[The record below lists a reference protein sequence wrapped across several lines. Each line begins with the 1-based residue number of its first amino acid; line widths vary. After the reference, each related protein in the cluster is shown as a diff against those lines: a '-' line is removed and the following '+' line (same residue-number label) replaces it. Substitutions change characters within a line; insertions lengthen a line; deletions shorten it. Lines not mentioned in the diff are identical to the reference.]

1 MKYLVNEKFFDSWNS
16 DMAYI
21 LGYFYADGSLED
33 ASYLR
38 GKYIRVTS
46 IDRTT
51 IENIKLRLRSQH
63 TIVEYE
69 GYKNR
74 KPRYLLRIGDRV
86 LYDSLIKLGLYPN
99 KSLTITI
106 PKIPKKYV
114 RHFIRGYFDGDGCV
128 YFEHGRGKNKKII
141 IKGLRTIFTSG
152 SKNFLFQLSK
162 LLGENKICSA
172 GRKVYSSHRSFQ
184 LRYSTKD
191 SLRLFLFLY
200 EGSRDLLFLQRKY
213 DTFHKYLNENS
224 KRIDKSIRNVLESYK
239 K

>member
-1 MKYLVNEKFFDSWNS
+1 MKYLVNEKFFDSWNP

-46 IDRTT
+46 IDRST
-51 IENIKLRLRSQH
+51 IENIKLKLGSQH
-63 TIVEYE
+63 TIVEYD

-74 KPRYLLRIGDRV
+74 KPRYLLRIGSII
-86 LYDSLIKLGLYPN
+86 LYNNLIKLGLYPN
-99 KSLTITI
+99 KSLTITV
-106 PKIPKKYV
+106 PKIPKKYTK
-114 RHFIRGYFDGDGCV
+114 HFIRGYFDGDGCV
-128 YFEHGRGKNKKII
+128 YFEHGKGKNNKTI

-152 SKNFLFQLSK
+152 SKNFLSQLSK
-162 LLGENKICSA
+162 LLSENKICSV

-191 SLRLFLFLY
+191 SLGLFLFLY
-200 EGSRDLLFLQRKY
+200 EGNRDSLFLQRKY
-213 DTFHKYLNENS
+213 NTFHKYLSES
-224 KRIDKSIRNVLESYK
+224 PKRIDKSIRSVLESYK

>member
-1 MKYLVNEKFFDSWNS
+1 MKYFVNEKFFNSWNP

-33 ASYLR
+33 ADYLR

-46 IDRTT
+46 IDKST
-51 IENIKLRLRSQH
+51 IENIKLTLGSQH
-63 TIVEYE
+63 TIVKHVGYE
-69 GYKNR
+69 NR
-74 KPRYLLRIGDRV
+74 KPQYLMRIGNRV
-86 LYDSLIKLGLYPN
+86 LYDSLIRLGLYPN
-99 KSLTITI
+99 KSLTVTI
-106 PKIPKKYV
+106 PKIPKKYIK
-114 RHFIRGYFDGDGCV
+114 HFVRGYFDGDGCV

-152 SKNFLFQLSK
+152 SKNFLSQLSK
-162 LLGENKICSA
+162 LLSENKICSTE
-172 GRKVYSSHRSFQ
+172 RKVYSSHRSFQ

-200 EGSRDLLFLQRKY
+200 EGNRDLLFLQRKY
-213 DTFHKYLNENS
+213 NTFCNYLNES
-224 KRIDKSIRNVLESYK
+224 PKRIDKSIRSVLESYK